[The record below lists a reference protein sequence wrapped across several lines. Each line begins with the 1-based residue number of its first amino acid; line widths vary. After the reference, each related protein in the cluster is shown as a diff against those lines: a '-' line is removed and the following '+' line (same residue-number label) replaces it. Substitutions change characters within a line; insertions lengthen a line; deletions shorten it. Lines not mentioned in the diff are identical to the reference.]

1 MSEIINF
8 HGQTVEIRRVP
19 LGGVE
24 RPVAFVTYTFL
35 LFKRKTGI
43 DYFKLTPEDELSNED
58 ALQLY
63 HCAMVVGGIVTGE
76 TFEIPFEPDFL
87 IMCDDNVMFALAGI
101 QKDNEVPAQEE
112 SEKVEEKNG
121 QSHSRSKSS
130 KKRAVEK

>member
-76 TFEIPFEPDFL
+76 AFEIPFEPDFL

>member
-1 MSEIINF
+1 MSEIIHF
-8 HGQTVEIRRVP
+8 HGQSVEIRRVP

-24 RPVAFVTYTFL
+24 RPVAFVTYTFI

-43 DYFKLTPEDELSNED
+43 DYFKLTEEDELTGED

-63 HCAMVVGGIVTGE
+63 HSAMVAGGIITGE

-87 IMCDDNVMFALAGI
+87 IMADDALMFALAGI
-101 QKDNEVPAQEE
+101 QKENEVPVPEE
-112 SEKVEEKNG
+112 AEEVEEKNG